1 MEFGFHRHGSPKKT
15 YIRRIK
21 KKKLMSPSH
30 VIKYGR
36 SNHVKVLVK
45 QMDEKNAANSTIRFC
60 QNVWDY
66 LICNIWITNGLHA
79 SNILQFRVE
88 HANEA
93 EESIDYH
100 GYFTFTN
107 SCYKTSTICGEKAV
121 ADLRKLF
128 GHLKIYVEKLQP
140 VQNRSFNEYSFV
152 PNNAEKMRHG
162 AIGSA
167 MTGSFERIDVFN
179 KSEYPRVFPTR
190 I

>member
-1 MEFGFHRHGSPKKT
+1 M
-15 YIRRIK
+15 
-21 KKKLMSPSH
+21 
-30 VIKYGR
+30 IKYGR

-60 QNVWDY
+60 QNVWVY

-107 SCYKTSTICGEKAV
+107 SWYKTSTICGEKVV
-121 ADLRKLF
+121 ARLRKLF

-140 VQNRSFNEYSFV
+140 VHYSFV
-152 PNNAEKMRHG
+152 PNNAEKMTHG
-162 AIGSA
+162 AIGSV
-167 MTGSFERIDVFN
+167 MTGSFERRDVFT
-179 KSEYPRVFPTR
+179 KS
-190 I
+190 

>member
-1 MEFGFHRHGSPKKT
+1 
-15 YIRRIK
+15 
-21 KKKLMSPSH
+21 MSPSH
-30 VIKYGR
+30 MIKYGR

-60 QNVWDY
+60 QNVWVY

-107 SCYKTSTICGEKAV
+107 SWYKTSTICGEKVV
-121 ADLRKLF
+121 ARLRKLF
-128 GHLKIYVEKLQP
+128 EHLKIYVEKLQP
-140 VQNRSFNEYSFV
+140 VHYSFV
-152 PNNAEKMRHG
+152 PNNAEKMTHG
-162 AIGSA
+162 AIGSV
-167 MTGSFERIDVFN
+167 MTGSFERRDVFT
-179 KSEYPRVFPTR
+179 KS
-190 I
+190 

>member
-1 MEFGFHRHGSPKKT
+1 
-15 YIRRIK
+15 
-21 KKKLMSPSH
+21 MSPSH
-30 VIKYGR
+30 MIKYGR
-36 SNHVKVLVK
+36 SNHVKVLLK

-88 HANEA
+88 RANEA

-107 SCYKTSTICGEKAV
+107 SWYKTSTICGEKVV
-121 ADLRKLF
+121 ARLRKLF

-152 PNNAEKMRHG
+152 PNNAEKMTHS

-167 MTGSFERIDVFN
+167 MTGSFERTDVFN